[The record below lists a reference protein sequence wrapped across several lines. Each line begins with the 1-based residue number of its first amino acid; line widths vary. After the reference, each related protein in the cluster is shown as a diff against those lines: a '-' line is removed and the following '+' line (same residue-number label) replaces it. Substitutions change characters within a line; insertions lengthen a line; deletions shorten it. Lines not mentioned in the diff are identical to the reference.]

1 MLVMCGINSSS
12 YYHQLCL
19 LLDMIISLT
28 VPVHDCTKVLATV
41 KESRQ
46 LHATNCCV
54 RLSCQVSLPRLSC
67 LLSAVQDCLRKHP
80 EVLEDEVLQSGK
92 TLQLS

>member
-12 YYHQLCL
+12 YHQLCI

-54 RLSCQVSLPRLSC
+54 KLSCQGVTSLPF
-67 LLSAVQDCLRKHP
+67 LLVACCAGLPAQAP
-80 EVLEDEVLQSGK
+80 
-92 TLQLS
+92 